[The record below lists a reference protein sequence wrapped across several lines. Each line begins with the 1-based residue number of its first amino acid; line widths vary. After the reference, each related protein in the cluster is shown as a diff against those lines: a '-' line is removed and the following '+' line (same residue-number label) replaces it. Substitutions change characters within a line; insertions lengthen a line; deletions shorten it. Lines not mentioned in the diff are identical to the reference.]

1 MKRLISV
8 ALLITMFV
16 VLLAGCST
24 STSSE
29 IGKFDPEQEVT
40 LRVWHG
46 WTGQEEA
53 ALIEATK
60 QFTAKHPKIQFDL
73 LYTPFEGGYKD
84 KLKASIQTGDGPD
97 IFFGPHDWT
106 GEFAVANMV
115 QAIDDGVKSVKG
127 DYIPSTYE
135 AGAYAGKHYGYPMSM
150 EAIVLIYNKDL
161 VTEAPKTI
169 TEMVNIAKENTKGEN
184 WGIVFDYN
192 GIFYFTHPFFSGF
205 GNEIFNFNKDDEAV
219 PNFNNEA
226 FIAYLDFLDKLKNE
240 EKVMPKQLDY
250 GTAQALFME
259 GKAAF
264 WINGPWSFGDLE
276 AAGVNWGAT
285 TFPKNDITGNE
296 SKPFMG
302 VKMAFMSKES
312 QNKAAA
318 NEFAKF
324 MASAEIAKMFNEM
337 VGTVPANT
345 KVGALDKWTDQL
357 IQEQAKSAIAMPAI
371 PEMGQVWTPVK
382 DGIDS
387 VLDSNGN
394 PSDVANTVQTTI
406 EQAIKEAKGE

>member
-8 ALLITMFV
+8 ALLVTMFV

-24 STSSE
+24 STSE
-29 IGKFDPEQEVT
+29 IGKFNGEEEVT

-53 ALIEATK
+53 ALIEASK
-60 QFTAKHPKIQFDL
+60 QFSAKYPAIKFDL

-106 GEFAVANMV
+106 GEFAVANML
-115 QAIDDGVKSVKG
+115 QQIDDAVKSVK
-127 DYIPSTYE
+127 DEYIPSTYE
-135 AGAYAGKHYGYPMSM
+135 AGAYAGKHYGYPLSM

-161 VTEAPKTI
+161 VSQPPTTI
-169 TEMVNIAKENTKGEN
+169 TEMVNIAKANTQGDK

-192 GIFYFTHPFFSGF
+192 GIFYFTHPFFAGF
-205 GNEIFNFNKDDEAV
+205 GNEIFKYAKDGEAT
-219 PNFNNEA
+219 PNFDNEE
-226 FIAYLDFLDKLKNE
+226 FVAYLNFMNRLKNE

-264 WINGPWSFGDLE
+264 WVNGPWSFGDLE
-276 AAGVNWGAT
+276 ATGINWGAV
-285 TFPKNDITGNE
+285 TFPKNDITGKE

-312 QNKAAA
+312 KNKAAA

-324 MASAEIAKMFNEM
+324 MASADIAKMFNEM
-337 VGTVPANT
+337 VGTVPANN
-345 KVGALDKWTDQL
+345 KVGSLDKWTDQL
-357 IQEQAKSAIAMPAI
+357 VQEQAKNAIAMPAI

-387 VLDSNGN
+387 VLDSKGN
-394 PSDVANTVQTTI
+394 PADVAKTVQATI
-406 EQAIKEAKGE
+406 EKDIREAKGE